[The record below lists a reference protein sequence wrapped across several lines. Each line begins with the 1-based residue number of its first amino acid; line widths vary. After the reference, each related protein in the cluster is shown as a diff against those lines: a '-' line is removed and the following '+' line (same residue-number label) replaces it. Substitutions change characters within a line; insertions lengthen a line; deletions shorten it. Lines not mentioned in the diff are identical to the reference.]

1 MMRSPIKLGLAVW
14 LGFISAAVRPA
25 SGCTVI
31 AVGKKASADGSVIVS
46 HTDTCNNSRIFV
58 VPGRAFR
65 KGELAPVYYGIQDP
79 RLPLR
84 QFGEV
89 IGHIPQAE
97 RTYAY
102 FHSGYPH
109 LNEHQLAIGESTLS
123 QREELQVERSLGA
136 RQIMTVE
143 QAMAFALQRCRT
155 AREAVKLI
163 GSLMETYGFLPST
176 GPESEGLAIADT
188 QEVWI
193 MEIFGVGP
201 LWEPATT
208 EPGAIWA
215 AQRLPDDQITI
226 IPNWSII
233 KTIDPG
239 RADEFMV
246 SPNYLRA
253 AVDRGWYDPNGG
265 RPFIWQEVYAPL
277 PREWSTGRFW
287 LFYSKFAPGF
297 AKWPERSLVTFF
309 QGQDAY
315 HQYVEPLSLYPF
327 AVKPERKVSVQDVMA
342 FQRSVFEGTIYDMTA
357 DKSWYVPGPDGRW
370 RLSPLT
376 TPFPTRDQR
385 ELLKL
390 TYRRT
395 IPRGNYGM
403 IAQLRGWLPDPV
415 GGIYWVYL
423 DNAYVSPYVPIY
435 AGVREISPLY
445 STYDPDAF
453 SEDSAR
459 WVYDFVENLL
469 YLKWQ
474 EAIQDVRAVRDP
486 YEAAYFEHQPAVEAE
501 ALSLQSR
508 DPARAA
514 AYLTDLV
521 RRHMEA
527 LVKMYRDLRY
537 RLITKYTNNKQG
549 L

>member
-1 MMRSPIKLGLAVW
+1 MARIRLKVWLTILAVS
-14 LGFISAAVRPA
+14 GSAAAGPA
-25 SGCTVI
+25 FSCTVI

-58 VPGRAFR
+58 VPARSFR

-79 RLPLR
+79 KLPLLL
-84 QFGEV
+84 FGEV
-89 IGHIPQAE
+89 IGHIPQVE

-109 LNEHQLAIGESTLS
+109 LNEYQLAIGESTLS
-123 QREELQVERSLGA
+123 QREELQVERSLGVN
-136 RQIMTVE
+136 QIMTVE
-143 QAMAFALQRCRT
+143 QAMAFALQRCKT

-188 QEVWI
+188 REVWI
-193 MEIFGVGP
+193 MEIFSVGP
-201 LWEPATT
+201 LWEPGKG

-215 AQRLPDDQITI
+215 AQRLPDDRVTV

-233 KTIDPG
+233 KTIDPA
-239 RADEFMV
+239 RPDEFMV
-246 SPNYLRA
+246 SPNYLQA
-253 AVDRGWYDPNGG
+253 AVDRGWYDPKSGK
-265 RPFIWQEVYAPL
+265 PFIWQEIYAPL

-287 LFYSKFAPGF
+287 LFYSRFAPTL
-297 AKWPERSLVTFF
+297 AKWPERKLMTFF

-315 HQYVEPLSLYPF
+315 HQFVEPLSLYPF
-327 AVKPERKVSVQDVMA
+327 SAKPERKVSIQDIMA

-357 DKSWYVPGPDGRW
+357 DKSWYVPGPEGRW
-370 RLSPLT
+370 VPSPLT
-376 TPFPTRDQR
+376 TPFPTRDMR

-390 TYRRT
+390 TYRRM

-403 IAQLRGWLPDPV
+403 IAQLRDWLPDPV

-423 DNAYVSPYVPIY
+423 DNVYVSPYVPIY

-445 STYDPDAF
+445 NTYDPDSF
-453 SEDSAR
+453 SEGSAR

-474 EAIQDVRAVRDP
+474 EAVRDVRAVRDP
-486 YEAAYFEHQPAVEAE
+486 YETAYFEKQAAVEAE
-501 ALSLQSR
+501 AVALHR
-508 DPARAA
+508 KDPAKAA
-514 AYLTDLV
+514 AFLTEQA
-521 RRHMEA
+521 RRHMET
-527 LVKMYRDLRY
+527 LVKMYADLRV